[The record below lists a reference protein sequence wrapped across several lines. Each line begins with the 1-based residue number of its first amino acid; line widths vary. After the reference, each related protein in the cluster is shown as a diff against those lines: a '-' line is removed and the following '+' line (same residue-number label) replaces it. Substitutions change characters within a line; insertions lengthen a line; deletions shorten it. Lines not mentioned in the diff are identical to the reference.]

1 LKVVVLGYHDVGCA
15 CLQALI
21 DLRQEV
27 ALVVTHEDDPGE
39 NTWFGSVRDL
49 AAAHGLPVVT
59 PGDVNAPEEVE
70 RIRALRPDALLS
82 CYYRKILGPELL
94 AIPPRGAFNMHGSL
108 LPRFRGRAP
117 VNWVLVKGETVT
129 GVTLHCMT
137 EKPDRGD
144 IVGQKAVPI
153 TDEDTALTLHR
164 RCAAAAGDLMREVWP
179 LIESGKAPRVP
190 QDPSKASYFGRRR
203 PEDGRIDWSQPAR
216 ACWNLVRAVTHP
228 YPGAFTFAGGAKL
241 FIWQASPVSGPSAGG
256 AAPSAGQTVTSSVR
270 VVSTGRGAAGE
281 RSAAVPPPGTVLSVV
296 RGSGFTVATGEGVL
310 LVRRAQLE
318 GGEELDGEELVRR
331 GLLAPGMRLG
341 P

>member
-1 LKVVVLGYHDVGCA
+1 MKVVVLGYHDVGCA

-39 NTWFGSVRDL
+39 NTWFGSVREL

-59 PGDVNAPEEVE
+59 PEDVNSPEEVE
-70 RIRALRPDALLS
+70 RIRALRPDVLLS
-82 CYYRKILGPELL
+82 CYYRRILGPPLL

-144 IVGQKAVPI
+144 IVGRRAVPI

-164 RCAAAAGDLMREVWP
+164 KCAAAAGDLMREIWP
-179 LIESGKAPRVP
+179 QIESGTAPRIP
-190 QDPSKASYFGRRR
+190 QDPAKASYFGRRR
-203 PEDGRIDWSQPAR
+203 AEDGRIDWSQPAR

-241 FIWQASPVSGPSAGG
+241 FVWNARPENGT
-256 AAPSAGQTVTSSVR
+256 AAPV
-270 VVSTGRGAAGE
+270 
-281 RSAAVPPPGTVLSVV
+281 PPGTILPAAP
-296 RGSGFTVATGEGVL
+296 GGGLLVATGGGALRVL
-310 LVRRAQLE
+310 RAQLE